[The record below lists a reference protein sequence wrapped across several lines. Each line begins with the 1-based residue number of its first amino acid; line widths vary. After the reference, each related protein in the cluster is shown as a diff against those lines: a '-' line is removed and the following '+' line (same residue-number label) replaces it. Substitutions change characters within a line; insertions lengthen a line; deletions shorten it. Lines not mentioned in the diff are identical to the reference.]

1 MKQIFRILFVL
12 LMLPL
17 VAYAGDGAKGEKK
30 ESFVKKGLM
39 WVKTTIDTMAVA
51 KVDRS
56 YIEQPKRPWSIEL
69 RNEFSE
75 SFLKMT
81 TEYPLTN
88 GNKGTMDVRTSSGFT
103 AATGLWVGYRG
114 YGFGWSKNLTG
125 AGSVISFGAMGGSF
139 GLNMRINSY
148 RSSNPEASISI
159 QGAET
164 SYHESGRED
173 LEDPIHVRSFFL
185 DGYYMFNGK
194 RFSYAAAY
202 DQSLIQ
208 RRSAGSLMA
217 GAMYFHSRVSFDDP
231 TNWPMM
237 VFTRGVGKIKFTQAS
252 IGLGYAYNWVPARGW
267 LVSVQVMPMLQFYN
281 RMKIY
286 NYGVEYVDGDT
297 GNSVDLVKTIGENI
311 EQVLIQSASQTETDI
326 DDSEYDDDYIRL
338 TYRGEEKTDNKIG
351 FNFDGRLSVVHNW
364 EKFYL
369 RVYGHY
375 NRFRYSNDLGNG
387 RMTEWRAYAALG
399 YRF

>member
-1 MKQIFRILFVL
+1 
-12 LMLPL
+12 
-17 VAYAGDGAKGEKK
+17 
-30 ESFVKKGLM
+30 
-39 WVKTTIDTMAVA
+39 
-51 KVDRS
+51 
-56 YIEQPKRPWSIEL
+56 
-69 RNEFSE
+69 
-75 SFLKMT
+75 
-81 TEYPLTN
+81 
-88 GNKGTMDVRTSSGFT
+88 
-103 AATGLWVGYRG
+103 
-114 YGFGWSKNLTG
+114 
-125 AGSVISFGAMGGSF
+125 
-139 GLNMRINSY
+139 
-148 RSSNPEASISI
+148 
-159 QGAET
+159 
-164 SYHESGRED
+164 
-173 LEDPIHVRSFFL
+173 
-185 DGYYMFNGK
+185 
-194 RFSYAAAY
+194 
-202 DQSLIQ
+202 
-208 RRSAGSLMA
+208 MA

-311 EQVLIQSASQTETDI
+311 EQVLIQSVSETETDI
-326 DDSEYDDDYIRL
+326 DESEYDDDYIRL